1 MASEPDGQA
10 AAEELDAAQEIDFAT
25 LGMFII
31 GTLFSLVC
39 ATSLQMSLLLPQRQR
54 SIAPQPLARLPYIA
68 MAAQITYL
76 HIIPHVVDLFRSSL
90 ELSHRKLVC
99 SAGSLA

>member
-39 ATSLQMSLLLPQRQR
+39 ATSLQMSLLLPQ
-54 SIAPQPLARLPYIA
+54 PLARLPYIA
-68 MAAQITYL
+68 MAAQVTYP

-90 ELSHRKLVC
+90 ELSHRKLVR